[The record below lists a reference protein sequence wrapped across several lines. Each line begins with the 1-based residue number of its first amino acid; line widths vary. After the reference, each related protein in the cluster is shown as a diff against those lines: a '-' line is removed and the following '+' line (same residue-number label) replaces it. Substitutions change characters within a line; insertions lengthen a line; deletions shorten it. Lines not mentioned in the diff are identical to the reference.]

1 MGEEKEVRRGKRVI
15 GKEMEKEEKGGV
27 GGEEGDGCGGD
38 GCGLP
43 VSAPRSAGGHILH
56 FSTTIACYKY
66 ISLFRLGGMQ
76 QQHQRTDT
84 N

>member
-1 MGEEKEVRRGKRVI
+1 
-15 GKEMEKEEKGGV
+15 MEKEEKGGV
-27 GGEEGDGCGGD
+27 GGEEGD

-66 ISLFRLGGMQ
+66 IGLSLFRLGGSNNINVQ
-76 QQHQRTDT
+76 TQIKNHKRENTQNTI
-84 N
+84 